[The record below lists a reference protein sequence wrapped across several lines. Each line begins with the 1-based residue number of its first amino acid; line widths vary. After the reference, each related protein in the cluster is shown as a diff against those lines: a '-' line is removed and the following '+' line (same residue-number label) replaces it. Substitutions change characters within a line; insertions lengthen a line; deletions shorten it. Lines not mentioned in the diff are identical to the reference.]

1 MKIALIGTG
10 KMGSAIA
17 ELAIKHGHEIIF
29 KINENSLKLL
39 LPEHLSKADIAIEF
53 TSPEAALNNL
63 RSCLKAGVPVI
74 CGTTGWLEQYD
85 ELAAEFVEGK
95 GSLLYAS
102 NFSIG
107 VNLLF
112 ELNRLLAGWMSKMP
126 SYKPFITEIHHIHK
140 MDSPSGTAISLANDI
155 INFDPHYKN
164 WGLVDKNNP
173 ENETLVPIEALR
185 AEEVVGRH
193 AVSWRSPIDK
203 ITLHHEAYSREGYAT
218 GVLQAAEWIQGKKG
232 VFTMKDL
239 LFPS

>member
-1 MKIALIGTG
+1 M
-10 KMGSAIA
+10 
-17 ELAIKHGHEIIF
+17 
-29 KINENSLKLL
+29 
-39 LPEHLSKADIAIEF
+39 
-53 TSPEAALNNL
+53 
-63 RSCLKAGVPVI
+63 KAGVPVI

-164 WGLVDKNNP
+164 WGLVDNNNP

-203 ITLHHEAYSREGYAT
+203 ITLHHEAYSREGYAA